1 MPIYIP
7 LFIDGYHY
15 YIRGNKYSAP
25 YQLTDA
31 ITYTNKDDMVVLKT
45 MTRAIK
51 ISRDKVIVH
60 DVHGHQYNSHV
71 FGLYISSKRVA
82 LLLYY
87 FAYYGFVK
95 TAKYFGC
102 EKFFAVYDECPIE
115 PDPERIFF
123 KFGSLFIGVDRKRFE
138 DNYLLRQYIATCLSL
153 SKKGINVE
161 SIQRVAYW
169 KTLLG
174 ASISET
180 KPLEKGT
187 GLLYTFITALDHRT
201 MINIQNLVGGSP
213 KMTMFSVVRWMFMRY
228 NHLVA
233 KTGSLENK
241 RLRLAEY
248 IITPLIRVMY
258 SKLYRFM
265 NTSHKTKDVNRLL
278 DIFKVSSAIIL
289 NAIIGKTRSKNLGLN
304 IAKYSSYVN
313 DMALLNVAT
322 KFTTA
327 GPGSP
332 MERSGKLVGASYRR
346 FDTSSV
352 GKVCLIATSN
362 SDPGVSGSIVPS
374 AQIDL
379 KTMTFKSS

>member
-1 MPIYIP
+1 
-7 LFIDGYHY
+7 
-15 YIRGNKYSAP
+15 
-25 YQLTDA
+25 
-31 ITYTNKDDMVVLKT
+31 
-45 MTRAIK
+45 
-51 ISRDKVIVH
+51 
-60 DVHGHQYNSHV
+60 
-71 FGLYISSKRVA
+71 
-82 LLLYY
+82 
-87 FAYYGFVK
+87 
-95 TAKYFGC
+95 
-102 EKFFAVYDECPIE
+102 
-115 PDPERIFF
+115 
-123 KFGSLFIGVDRKRFE
+123 
-138 DNYLLRQYIATCLSL
+138 
-153 SKKGINVE
+153 
-161 SIQRVAYW
+161 
-169 KTLLG
+169 
-174 ASISET
+174 
-180 KPLEKGT
+180 
-187 GLLYTFITALDHRT
+187 
-201 MINIQNLVGGSP
+201 
-213 KMTMFSVVRWMFMRY
+213 
-228 NHLVA
+228 
-233 KTGSLENK
+233 
-241 RLRLAEY
+241 
-248 IITPLIRVMY
+248 
-258 SKLYRFM
+258 M